1 MKQTI
6 LLLLFLTS
14 LLAGCHT
21 PKPGEVSKIDNKGYG
36 GVGGAGGSGSSGGPG
51 SSGGLG
57 GVGGS
62 R

>member
-1 MKQTI
+1 MKQAL

-14 LLAGCHT
+14 LLTGCHA
-21 PKPGEVSKIDNKGYG
+21 PKHGETSKIDNTGYG

-51 SSGGLG
+51 SAGGLG
-57 GVGGS
+57 GAGG